1 MKHTREKIAEVMAS
15 KGYKYFTDDNNKSY
29 DVNIIG
35 IRNDET
41 KGRVTNAFDDT
52 MTISYKNEKGKWEY
66 NEFDCTTDPGTHWVK
81 NILNDRGVAILK
93 PGQYRGSHKL
103 RLHQG
108 KYLALGQ
115 KKHMKIYRDANL
127 DGQYDLIEESVKD
140 ELIGINIH
148 RATSRAGNKSSRVDK
163 WSAGCQVIADN
174 NDWHYFLAICQAAEK
189 IHGNS
194 FSYTLLESAELEG
207 NIVKPTPSKSAPSK
221 LPNTSVVSSL
231 VKTVALKTKTLK
243 VKK

>member
-1 MKHTREKIAEVMAS
+1 MKTCYTREQIETSVKA
-15 KGYKYFTDDNNKSY
+15 KGYKWFEDNNNKGY
-29 DVNIIG
+29 DVNIVG
-35 IRNDET
+35 VRNSET
-41 KGRVTNAFDDT
+41 NGRVTNAFDDC
-52 MTISYKNEKGKWEY
+52 MTISYKVEGEWK
-66 NEFDCTTDPGTHWVK
+66 FHCFPCTTDPGTHWVE

-115 KKHMKIYRDANL
+115 KKPMSIYRDANL
-127 DGQYDLIEESVKD
+127 DGKYDLIEESVRE

-148 RATSRAGNKSSRVDK
+148 RATSRAGGKSSRVDK

-174 NDWHYFLAICQAAEK
+174 DDWHEFLDICQAARE

-194 FSYTLLESAELEG
+194 FSYTLIESNDIA
-207 NIVKPTPSKSAPSK
+207 
-221 LPNTSVVSSL
+221 
-231 VKTVALKTKTLK
+231 
-243 VKK
+243 

>member
-52 MTISYKNEKGKWEY
+52 MTISYKNEDGEWQY
-66 NEFDCTTDPGTHWVK
+66 HEFDCTTDPGSAYMD
-81 NILNDRGVAILK
+81 NPILENTGCAILK
-93 PGQYRGSHKL
+93 PNQYRGSHKI
-103 RLHQG
+103 RLHGG
-108 KYLALGQ
+108 KYTALGQ
-115 KKHMKIYRDANL
+115 KKDVTVYRDN
-127 DGQYDLIEESVKD
+127 DRDNNYDLDESKTD
-140 ELIGINIH
+140 TGLFGINIH
-148 RATSRAGNKSSRVDK
+148 RATGRAGNKSTRVDK

-174 NDWHYFLAICQAAEK
+174 DDWHQFLDICQTARE

-194 FSYTLLESAELEG
+194 FSYTLIESKD
-207 NIVKPTPSKSAPSK
+207 IV
-221 LPNTSVVSSL
+221 
-231 VKTVALKTKTLK
+231 
-243 VKK
+243 

>member
-15 KGYKYFTDDNNKSY
+15 KGYKYFTDDNNKTY

-41 KGRVTNAFDDT
+41 QGRVTNAFDDI
-52 MTISYKNEKGKWEY
+52 MTISYKNEDGEWQY
-66 NEFDCTTDPGTHWVK
+66 HEFNCTTDPGTHWVE

-174 NDWHYFLAICQAAEK
+174 DDWHQFLDVCQIARE

-194 FSYTLLESAELEG
+194 FSYTLLNS
-207 NIVKPTPSKSAPSK
+207 NDIV
-221 LPNTSVVSSL
+221 
-231 VKTVALKTKTLK
+231 
-243 VKK
+243 